1 MHKPAR
7 LASALPLL
15 PAVLSAAL
23 LLPGC
28 GNGNNEQAGQ
38 PIDMPATP
46 DQLQKLDRVVE
57 RFPEVAPLAE
67 QARADG
73 TVTEQE
79 IIDVLSAAEQVK
91 AARDGEQQRE

>member
-1 MHKPAR
+1 MQIPSRHTPA
-7 LASALPLL
+7 ALLL
-15 PAVLSAAL
+15 GVL

-28 GNGNNEQAGQ
+28 GDQAPDQPGEQASE
-38 PIDMPATP
+38 PIALPATP
-46 DQLQKLDRVVE
+46 HQLEKLERVVE

-79 IIDVLSAAEQVK
+79 IIDVFGAAEEAK
-91 AARDGEQQRE
+91 AAHGE

>member
-1 MHKPAR
+1 MHKPAH
-7 LASALPLL
+7 LAPTLPLL

-28 GNGNNEQAGQ
+28 GDGNSEQAGQ
-38 PIDMPATP
+38 PIEMPATP

-79 IIDVLSAAEQVK
+79 IIDVLAEAERVK
-91 AARDGEQQRE
+91 AARDDD